1 MIGWL
6 LTGFSTLHDYM
17 SKCKLKHTYWPNEE
31 GKLGTRFQPTSTSI
45 VEDSSS
51 SFLLLMAEIFRGG
64 LCSGGRSAPSYNL
77 SQHWLN
83 YVLLILTAYGLS
95 KINI

>member
-1 MIGWL
+1 MEAKTHILAQEGRQ
-6 LTGFSTLHDYM
+6 TRNSYSTYVH
-17 SKCKLKHTYWPNEE
+17 
-31 GKLGTRFQPTSTSI
+31 QTSV

-64 LCSGGRSAPSYNL
+64 GLCSGGRSAPSYNL
-77 SQHWLN
+77 SQYWLH

>member
-17 SKCKLKHTYWPNEE
+17 SKCKLKLTYWPNEE

-51 SFLLLMAEIFRGG
+51 SFLLLMAQIFRGG
-64 LCSGGRSAPSYNL
+64 SAQVVDPPLVTTS
-77 SQHWLN
+77 LN
-83 YVLLILTAYGLS
+83 IGSIICFLY
-95 KINI
+95 